1 MASRNV
7 GPGCATRDDLLS
19 GRTENPLLPF
29 VYQTRAAE
37 PSGEWR
43 DMIEPPYS
51 GAEARARIDREAV
64 DWLIALQEAPRD
76 AALGERFAAWVEADP
91 AHAAAWA
98 ETGDVSR
105 LIAATRMSSV
115 ARARRDRN
123 APRRLGRR
131 AAGIEGGSR
140 RRRLRRIPLFA
151 AGAAAACL
159 ALVAMPGS
167 IVRARADAVAATGE
181 MKTVRL
187 ADGSVVRLAAG
198 SALAI
203 DYGAG
208 VRKVRLLQGDG
219 YFDVAHD
226 PARPF
231 QVEAGDTVTSVLGT
245 AFEIRK
251 GGDGVAVAV
260 RRGRVAVA
268 CNDRSAVSELEAGQT
283 LDLACGVRS
292 AEGRVEPSR
301 IAPWVEGKVIVAD
314 RPMREIVDAL
324 RPWYGGIII
333 ARGAGLDQRRVTG
346 VYDLRHPEQ
355 ALTAL
360 AAAHHANVR
369 RITPWILVIWA
380 D

>member
-1 MASRNV
+1 
-7 GPGCATRDDLLS
+7 
-19 GRTENPLLPF
+19 
-29 VYQTRAAE
+29 
-37 PSGEWR
+37 
-43 DMIEPPYS
+43 MIEPADS

-64 DWLIALQEAPRD
+64 DWLIALQETPDD
-76 AALGERFAAWVEADP
+76 AALGERFAAWVGADP

-105 LIAATRMSSV
+105 LIAA
-115 ARARRDRN
+115 ARAPSAARSRRDRHP
-123 APRRLGRR
+123 PRRLGRSP
-131 AAGIEGGSR
+131 AGIEGGPR
-140 RRRLRRIPLFA
+140 RRRIPLFA
-151 AGAAAACL
+151 ATAAAACF
-159 ALVAMPGS
+159 ALVALPGL
-167 IVRARADAVAATGE
+167 IVRARADAVAGVGE

-203 DYGAG
+203 DYGEG
-208 VRKVRLLQGDG
+208 GRKVRLLQGNG

-231 QVEAGDTVTSVLGT
+231 QVEAGDTVTKVLGT

-251 GGDGVAVAV
+251 DRDGVAVAV

-268 CNDRSAVSELEAGQT
+268 CDDRSAASELEVGQT
-283 LDLACGVRS
+283 LDLVCGVRS
-292 AEGRVEPSR
+292 AEGTVRPAR
-301 IAPWVEGKVIVAD
+301 IAPWIEGKVIAAD

-324 RPWYGGIII
+324 RPWYGGVII
-333 ARGAGLDQRRVTG
+333 ARGDGLDQRRVTG

-360 AAAHHANVR
+360 AAAHRASVR
-369 RITPWILVIWA
+369 RITPWILVISA
-380 D
+380 N

>member
-7 GPGCATRDDLLS
+7 GPGCAPRDELLS
-19 GRTENPLLPF
+19 GQTENPLLSF
-29 VYQTRAAE
+29 VYQTKAAG

-43 DMIEPPYS
+43 DMIEPADS

-64 DWLIALQEAPRD
+64 DWLIALQETPDD
-76 AALGERFAAWVEADP
+76 AALGERFATWIEADP

-105 LIAATRMSSV
+105 LIAAAHASSA
-115 ARARRDRN
+115 ARGRRHRDP
-123 APRRLGRR
+123 PRRLGRSP
-131 AAGIEGGSR
+131 AGIEGGAR
-140 RRRLRRIPLFA
+140 HRLRRIPLFA
-151 AGAAAACL
+151 GAAAAACL
-159 ALVAMPGS
+159 ALVAMPGL

-187 ADGSVVRLAAG
+187 TDGSVVRLAAG

-203 DYGAG
+203 DYSDG

-231 QVEAGDTVTSVLGT
+231 QVEAGDTVTRVLGT

-251 GGDGVAVAV
+251 GRDGVAVAV

-268 CNDRSAVSELEAGQT
+268 CNDRSAASELAVGQT
-283 LDLACGVRS
+283 LDLACGARS
-292 AEGRVEPSR
+292 IGGRVQPAR
-301 IAPWVEGKVIVAD
+301 IAPWVEGEVIAAD

-324 RPWYGGIII
+324 RPWYGGVII
-333 ARGAGLDQRRVTG
+333 ARGDGLDQRRVTG

-355 ALTAL
+355 ALMAL
-360 AAAHHANVR
+360 AAAHRASVR
-369 RITPWILVIWA
+369 RITPWILVISA
-380 D
+380 N

>member
-7 GPGCATRDDLLS
+7 GPDCAARDDLLS
-19 GRTENPLLPF
+19 RRTENPLLPF

-43 DMIEPPYS
+43 DMIEPLDS

-98 ETGDVSR
+98 ETGNVSR

-115 ARARRDRN
+115 VRARRDR
-123 APRRLGRR
+123 
-131 AAGIEGGSR
+131 IEGGSR

-159 ALVAMPGS
+159 ALVAMPGL
-167 IVRARADAVAATGE
+167 IVRARVDAVAATGE

-203 DYGAG
+203 DYGEGA
-208 VRKVRLLQGDG
+208 RKVRLLQGDG

-231 QVEAGDTVTSVLGT
+231 QVEAGDTVTRVLGT

-268 CNDRSAVSELEAGQT
+268 CNDRSAASELEAGQT

-333 ARGAGLDQRRVTG
+333 ARGDGLDQRRVTG

-360 AAAHHANVR
+360 AAAHHASVR
-369 RITPWILVIWA
+369 RITPWILVISA

>member
-7 GPGCATRDDLLS
+7 GLACATRDDLLPAQ
-19 GRTENPLLPF
+19 TENPSLPF

-43 DMIEPPYS
+43 DMIEPLDS
-51 GAEARARIDREAV
+51 SAEARARIDREAV
-64 DWLIALQEAPRD
+64 DWLIALQESPSD
-76 AALGERFAAWVEADP
+76 TALGERFAAWVEADP

-105 LIAATRMSSV
+105 LIAAAHATVV
-115 ARARRDRN
+115 ARGRRDR
-123 APRRLGRR
+123 
-131 AAGIEGGSR
+131 IEGGSR
-140 RRRLRRIPLFA
+140 HLRRIPFFA
-151 AGAAAACL
+151 ATAAAACL
-159 ALVAMPGS
+159 ALFAMPGL
-167 IVRARADAVAATGE
+167 IVRARADAMAATGE

-187 ADGSVVRLAAG
+187 ADGSVVRLASG

-231 QVEAGDTVTSVLGT
+231 QVEAGDTVTRVLGT

-251 GGDGVAVAV
+251 GGDRVAVEV

-268 CNDRSAVSELEAGQT
+268 CKDRSAASELEAGQT
-283 LDLACGVRS
+283 LDLTCGVRS
-292 AEGRVEPSR
+292 AEGRVQPSR
-301 IAPWVEGKVIVAD
+301 IAPWVEGKIIAAD

-324 RPWYGGIII
+324 RPWYGGVII
-333 ARGAGLDQRRVTG
+333 ARGGGLDQRRVTG

-355 ALTAL
+355 ALMAL
-360 AAAHHANVR
+360 AAAHHASVR
-369 RITPWILVIWA
+369 RITPWILVISA
-380 D
+380 N